1 MVNFNDPIVMEEDAR
16 VYTFLAILY
25 YLGSIMS
32 PLDSGG
38 LQAVARCVWT
48 LHVGLTVPLDFSA

>member
-1 MVNFNDPIVMEEDAR
+1 MVNFNDPIVMEQDAR
-16 VYTFLAILY
+16 VYIFSAILY
-25 YLGSIMS
+25 WLGSVMS

-48 LHVGLTVPLDFSA
+48 LHVGLTLRLDLSA